1 MLIEQGKH
9 YTATVKD
16 KQPSK
21 FYPAMGE
28 QIKVKAIAKGEKEW
42 QFFVKKYP
50 FFIAENS
57 LILEREISE
66 KQFKEKR

>member
-1 MLIEQGKH
+1 MLIEHDKH
-9 YTATVKD
+9 YIATVKD

-21 FYPAMGE
+21 FCPAMGE
-28 QIKVKAIAKGEKEW
+28 QIKVKAIFKGATEW

-50 FFIAENS
+50 FFIKEKS

-66 KQFKEKR
+66 KQFKE